1 MKEFYLI
8 QQVAEI
14 FGVSESTIKRLIR
27 DETLGAI
34 KVRGCTRIPL
44 QDIEKLKKRK
54 KAGPQGSRR
63 FSPDLRRHG
72 PRD

>member
-54 KAGPQGSRR
+54 KSGSTRVQTVQ
-63 FSPDLRRHG
+63 P
-72 PRD
+72 

>member
-8 QQVAEI
+8 QEVAEI

-27 DETLGAI
+27 DKTLGAI

-44 QDIEKLKKRK
+44 ADIEKLKKRK
-54 KAGPQGSRR
+54 KRGSTRVQTVQ
-63 FSPDLRRHG
+63 P
-72 PRD
+72 